1 MFANFQE
8 KKNESG
14 TSSVPEQKSVMVT
27 VDGKPKHPGGK
38 KPPKVV
44 PTSNMVCNLKTIKW
58 ITKRNKKDQCHL
70 STSFNVSITF
80 L

>member
-1 MFANFQE
+1 MFFNFQE

-44 PTSNMVCNLKTIKW
+44 PTSNMVCN
-58 ITKRNKKDQCHL
+58 
-70 STSFNVSITF
+70 FNTV
-80 L
+80 